1 MKQSV
6 MKRLTSVVAMAAVIC
21 AATAPLRAE
30 EYAINL
36 QEIITIAREHNGE
49 LKALRQELGIGDA
62 GKIKAGLHPNP
73 VLDLEG
79 ATGALTGSSSENRLG
94 IGVSQEF
101 LFGGKREK
109 RLAVA
114 DSELVRFGNR
124 IKDAE
129 RLLLL
134 EVKTGFYNLLLVESR
149 LELAQKSQE
158 LNKELLQI
166 AKERLAAGDVAELD
180 VNLARV
186 ETARSEGRKIE
197 AERELVPARQQLLSL
212 MGTPALTD
220 LKITGNPET
229 KPSTENPAEFKAMA
243 LQNRPDLGAAEAEKN
258 KGEAELSL
266 AKAERVPN
274 VTAGVGFSWERS
286 ETSLGGLQEQ
296 DTDYLIGLK
305 LSVPLQFFDRNQAGV
320 REAQARKSSAET
332 RQAFVRQ
339 GIEREVEAAHARLA
353 SAEKSLNIYA
363 EEIIPQ
369 LTENL
374 KLVQEAYRLGEVGIL
389 AVIEEQKNFI
399 EVNDGYLTA
408 LYSWNTA
415 VAKLEAA
422 VGVELQKVD
431 GGNK

>member
-1 MKQSV
+1 L
-6 MKRLTSVVAMAAVIC
+6 KRTVFKLVTITTTMVAVFC
-21 AATAPLRAE
+21 TVTVPLHAE
-30 EYAINL
+30 ERVVTL
-36 QEIITIAREHNGE
+36 QEIMTIARENNGD
-49 LKALRQELGIGDA
+49 LKALREEVGIGEA
-62 GKIKAGLHPNP
+62 GKIRAGLYPNP

-79 ATGALTGSSSENRLG
+79 TTGALTGSSSENRAS

-101 LFGGKREK
+101 LIGGKREK

-114 DSELVRFGNR
+114 ESELARFANR
-124 IKDAE
+124 IRDAE

-134 EVKTGFYNLLLVESR
+134 EVKTGFYDLLMVESR
-149 LELAQKSQE
+149 LDLAHKSQE
-158 LNKELLQI
+158 LNNQLLQI
-166 AKERLAAGDVAELD
+166 TKERLAAGDIAELD
-180 VNLARV
+180 LNLARV

-197 AERELVPARQQLLSL
+197 AERELVPARQRLLSL
-212 MGTPALTD
+212 MGATALTD

-229 KPSTENPAEFKAMA
+229 KPFTENPAELKAMA
-243 LQNRPDLGAAEAEKN
+243 LKNRPDLQVMETEKS

-266 AKAERVPN
+266 AQAERLPN
-274 VTAGVGFSWERS
+274 VTAGVGLSWERS
-286 ETSLGGLQEQ
+286 ETSLGGLQERNS
-296 DTDYLIGLK
+296 DYLIGLK
-305 LSVPLQFFDRNQAGV
+305 LSVPLQFFDQNQAGI

-339 GIEREVEAAHARLA
+339 SIEREVEAAHARLA

-363 EEIIPQ
+363 KDIIPQ

-389 AVIEEQKNFI
+389 AVIEEQKKFI
-399 EVNDGYLTA
+399 DVNDGYLTA

-422 VGVELQKVD
+422 VGVELKKVD